1 MAKVLIVDDSLFM
14 RRILRGIVEGAGH
27 VVIGEAGDGN
37 EAMERY
43 VELQP
48 HLVIM
53 DITMPNVD
61 GLEGLRRIRI
71 IDHDAKVIMCSAMGQ
86 QSFIKEALDMGAL
99 DFIVK
104 PFRKD
109 KVIQTINRALEYHP
123 RYNL

>member
-1 MAKVLIVDDSLFM
+1 MIPFYEKNSK
-14 RRILRGIVEGAGH
+14 GIIEGAGH

-61 GLEGLRRIRI
+61 GLEG
-71 IDHDAKVIMCSAMGQ
+71 
-86 QSFIKEALDMGAL
+86 
-99 DFIVK
+99 
-104 PFRKD
+104 
-109 KVIQTINRALEYHP
+109 
-123 RYNL
+123 